1 MSTFARR
8 LKAFK
13 RAQEM
18 RRNTRNLLLKR
29 KRIQHQRE
37 IRGVSVNDALKLAIK
52 HVKLAVKEKL
62 ARGREWKDVDDM
74 TYNRYIRW
82 LSGPGPLR
90 AARKLV
96 SAYRAKYAPAK
107 SGESRSSD
115 VNKSTI
121 QL

>member
-8 LKAFK
+8 LKAFQ
-13 RAQEM
+13 RAQQM
-18 RRNTRNLLLKR
+18 RRNSRNLMLKR

-37 IRGVSVNDALKLAIK
+37 IRGVSVNDALKLALK

-96 SAYRAKYAPAK
+96 AAYRAKYQPAK
-107 SGESRSSD
+107 SDNSQWHD
-115 VNKSTI
+115 KSTV

>member
-1 MSTFARR
+1 MSTFTRR
-8 LKAFK
+8 LKALK
-13 RAQEM
+13 RAQIM
-18 RRNTRNLLLKR
+18 RRNSRNLMLKR

-37 IRGVSVNDALKLAIK
+37 VHGVSMNDALKLAIR

-62 ARGREWKDVDDM
+62 ARGREWKDVDDT

-96 SAYRAKYAPAK
+96 SAYKAKYNAPK
-107 SGESRSSD
+107 SDNSSWHNTSA
-115 VNKSTI
+115 V
-121 QL
+121 QM